1 VTYLVI
7 RCGERDVPLALELA
21 LDLVVQLL
29 LVGLDRQ
36 DEVGPLLL
44 EELKKGRCVWRAS
57 A

>member
-1 VTYLVI
+1 MADLVI
-7 RCGERDVPLALELA
+7 RCGEGEVPLALEVA

-36 DEVGPLLL
+36 NEVGPLLL

>member
-1 VTYLVI
+1 MAYLVI
-7 RCGERDVPLALELA
+7 RCGERDVPLSLELA

>member
-1 VTYLVI
+1 VAYLVI
-7 RCGERDVPLALELA
+7 RCRERDVPLALELA

>member
-1 VTYLVI
+1 VAYLVT

-44 EELKKGRCVWRAS
+44 EELMATPRAGE
-57 A
+57 